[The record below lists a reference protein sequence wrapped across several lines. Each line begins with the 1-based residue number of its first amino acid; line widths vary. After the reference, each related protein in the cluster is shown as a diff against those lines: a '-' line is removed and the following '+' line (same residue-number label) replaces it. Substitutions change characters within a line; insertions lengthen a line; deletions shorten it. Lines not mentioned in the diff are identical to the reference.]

1 MLMGIFFATFLVGSL
16 WYLFGI
22 GQAIL
27 FRERAQEVADS
38 AALSSAIIH
47 AQGMNF
53 IAALNLIQFALVIGH
68 MIMAIIWLIL
78 LIISVVTAPETVG
91 ISTAIIEGI
100 KESTFTPVWHSFD
113 EAFVFPE
120 MKVAAI
126 TQSVVSIGTPW
137 IGAVVGGEVG
147 EKYGESSYAPSMSMI
162 PTAALEG
169 PLNFGI
175 AKLFGAV
182 TAPPLAGKLG
192 LPVRE
197 NAFSF
202 MCEHAFKAS
211 YDWARHAITDNPV
224 YSFIINLIK
233 NPIVGGITDVISV
246 LPGGSSAPAI
256 RDAILWVND
265 LLQNDGDGFTNQIN
279 SAIGTAG
286 GTLTSFALCNAG
298 NLSWLASLPGV
309 KNIPFIKGG
318 LESIDK
324 LTGPAKVAAL
334 DANPWIPP
342 AFSPQW
348 GTIFGLGPKSIS
360 TNAGNGRDWMYVWG
374 FAGKLGETS
383 TYDDKF
389 STKLIR
395 SAGWNN
401 SGTESVERKSYGAQA
416 EFFYD
421 CDTEWAECNAADAS
435 VFGMRWR
442 ARLRQVKEVNVGAD
456 IVDSAAIGLTGSL
469 LSGVLGKVGG
479 KINPSHFAGAS
490 LGGIFKSEGGYAG
503 SLVTGGQWGGGNGGA
518 LESGH

>member
-1 MLMGIFFATFLVGSL
+1 
-16 WYLFGI
+16 
-22 GQAIL
+22 
-27 FRERAQEVADS
+27 
-38 AALSSAIIH
+38 
-47 AQGMNF
+47 
-53 IAALNLIQFALVIGH
+53 
-68 MIMAIIWLIL
+68 MIMAIIWVVL
-78 LIISVVTAPETVG
+78 LIFAVIAGAPDLG
-91 ISTAIIEGI
+91 IATAIVEGI

-137 IGAVVGGEVG
+137 IGAVVGSEVG
-147 EKYGESSYAPSMSMI
+147 DKYGESSYAPSMSMV

-192 LPVRE
+192 LPVKE

-211 YDWARHAITDNPV
+211 YDWVRHEIIDNPV
-224 YSFIINLIK
+224 YSFIINLVK
-233 NPIVGGITDVISV
+233 NPIVGGITDVV
-246 LPGGSSAPAI
+246 GFLPGGSAAPAV
-256 RDAILWVND
+256 RDGILWVDD
-265 LLQNDGDGFTNQIN
+265 LLHNDGDGFTNQVN
-279 SAIGTAG
+279 SIIGTAG
-286 GTLTSFALCNAG
+286 GTITSFLLCNSG
-298 NLSWLASLPGV
+298 NIAWLASLPGV
-309 KNIPFIKGG
+309 KNIPWVKGG

-324 LTGPAKVAAL
+324 LSGAAKVAAL

-360 TNAGNGRDWMYVWG
+360 TGAGNGKDWMYVWG

-383 TYDDKF
+383 TYQDPF

-395 SAGWNN
+395 SAGWQGG
-401 SGTESVERKSYGAQA
+401 GTESVDRKSYGAQA

-421 CDTEWAECNAADAS
+421 CDTAWTECNSADAS
-435 VFGMRWR
+435 MFGMRWR
-442 ARLRQVKEVNVGAD
+442 ARLRQVKTVNVVDDVVSSAQVDLAGA
-456 IVDSAAIGLTGSL
+456 L
-469 LSGVLGKVGG
+469 LGGVLGKVGG
-479 KINPSHFAGAS
+479 KINPASFAGSS
-490 LGGIFKSEGGYAG
+490 LGRLFKAEGGYAG
-503 SLVTGGQWGGGNGGA
+503 SLVTGGAWGGGPDGE